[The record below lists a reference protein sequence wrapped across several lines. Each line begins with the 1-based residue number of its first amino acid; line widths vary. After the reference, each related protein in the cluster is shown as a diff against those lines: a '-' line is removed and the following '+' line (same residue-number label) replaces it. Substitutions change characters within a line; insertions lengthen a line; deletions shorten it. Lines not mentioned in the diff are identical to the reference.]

1 MTGNQ
6 IAYWKYAEDVRRNA
20 EVESQGRQSL
30 AQGRQSLAE
39 ANRHN
44 LATEAI
50 SRQQIGLGYSQLA
63 ETRRANQARELL
75 QSQAQAEIERS
86 NKVREEE
93 TNRSNVAR
101 EDEAHR
107 HNVQDETFRVDSWNN
122 QNKLDLEKWKVE
134 QAGKMGVAMWN
145 IVTNPLSGIISAGSK
160 LIK

>member
-20 EVESQGRQSL
+20 EVE

-50 SRQQIGLGYSQLA
+50 SRQQIGLGYAQLA

-75 QSQAQAEIERS
+75 QSQAQAETVRS
-86 NKVREEE
+86 NIARETE

-101 EDEAHR
+101 ETETHR
-107 HNVQDETFRVDSWNN
+107 SNVQDEKFRVDSWNAGA
-122 QNKLDLEKWKVE
+122 QLETEKWRVE
-134 QAGKMGVAMWN
+134 QQGKMGSSIWN
-145 IVTNPLSGIISAGSK
+145 TITNFASGLLNTGSK
-160 LIK
+160 LMN